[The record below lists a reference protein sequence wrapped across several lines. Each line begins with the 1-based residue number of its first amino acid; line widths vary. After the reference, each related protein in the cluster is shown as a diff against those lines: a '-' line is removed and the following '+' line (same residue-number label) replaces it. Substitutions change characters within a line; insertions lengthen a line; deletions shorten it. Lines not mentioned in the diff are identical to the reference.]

1 MKTGKGY
8 EVSGLTAV
16 FSILIDKGLG
26 CIHVCKNTSNGVLLD
41 LCISLHA
48 HSIYILP

>member
-26 CIHVCKNTSNGVLLD
+26 VYMYAKTHLMVCF
-41 LCISLHA
+41 
-48 HSIYILP
+48 